1 MERIDEHAGTTIIP
15 AALLSGPAVSAVKGD
30 HRISVVIPARD
41 EEKTIAA
48 VISAVHP
55 YLPDAGQG
63 LIDEVIV
70 VDDGS
75 TDATV
80 AEATSAGARVL
91 SIDGDGKGGAMR
103 AGVNVAIGDIIVFL
117 DGDVANMRPNYLPRL
132 VGPLLLNPDVM
143 LVKGHYDRSF
153 EGAATGG
160 GRVTELA
167 ARPILTLLFPELA
180 SVRQPLAGETA
191 LRREVIETCGL
202 DNGYRVEIGLLI
214 DVWRT
219 WGIAAIA
226 EVDLGLRIHRN
237 RPLSQLGPMA
247 SEVIAAA
254 LERSEIISADLT

>member
-1 MERIDEHAGTTIIP
+1 M
-15 AALLSGPAVSAVKGD
+15 
-30 HRISVVIPARD
+30 
-41 EEKTIAA
+41 
-48 VISAVHP
+48 
-55 YLPDAGQG
+55 
-63 LIDEVIV
+63 
-70 VDDGS
+70 
-75 TDATV
+75 
-80 AEATSAGARVL
+80 
-91 SIDGDGKGGAMR
+91 
-103 AGVNVAIGDIIVFL
+103 
-117 DGDVANMRPNYLPRL
+117 
-132 VGPLLLNPDVM
+132 
-143 LVKGHYDRSF
+143 
-153 EGAATGG
+153 
-160 GRVTELA
+160 TELA

>member
-1 MERIDEHAGTTIIP
+1 MNPRDPIVGTTVFSNDQLTGTLVM
-15 AALLSGPAVSAVKGD
+15 AAKAD
-30 HRISVVIPARD
+30 HVVSVVIPARD

-55 YLPDAGQG
+55 YLADGGEG
-63 LIDEVIV
+63 LVDEVIV

-75 TDATV
+75 VDETV
-80 AEATSAGARVL
+80 AEAASAGVRVL

-103 AGVNVAIGDIIVFL
+103 AGVEVARGDIIVFL
-117 DGDVANMRPNYLPRL
+117 DGDVANMRPDYLPRL
-132 VGPLLLNPDVM
+132 VGPLLLDPEVM

-167 ARPILTLLFPELA
+167 ARPILGLLFPELA
-180 SVRQPLAGETA
+180 AVRQPLAGETA
-191 LRREVIETCGL
+191 LRREVIESCGL

-219 WGIAAIA
+219 WGIASIA

-247 SEVIAAA
+247 AEVIAAA
-254 LERSEIISADLT
+254 LERSGVEPTAP

>member
-1 MERIDEHAGTTIIP
+1 MTPRDPIVGTTVFD
-15 AALLSGPAVSAVKGD
+15 AAQLAGPAVRAAKADHVVSA
-30 HRISVVIPARD
+30 VIPARD

-48 VISAVHP
+48 VISAIHP
-55 YLPDAGQG
+55 YLADGGPG
-63 LIDEVIV
+63 LVDEGIV

-80 AEATSAGARVL
+80 AEATAAGARVL

-103 AGVNVAIGDIIVFL
+103 AGVDVAAGDIIVFL
-117 DGDVANMRPNYLPRL
+117 DGDVANMRPDYLPRL
-132 VGPLLLNPDVM
+132 VGPLLLDPEVM

-167 ARPILTLLFPELA
+167 ARPILALLFPELA
-180 SVRQPLAGETA
+180 AVRQPLAGETA
-191 LRREVIETCGL
+191 LRREVIESCGL

-247 SEVIAAA
+247 AEVIAAA
-254 LERSEIISADLT
+254 LERSGSEPTSP

>member
-1 MERIDEHAGTTIIP
+1 MIPRDPIVGTTVFP
-15 AALLSGPAVSAVKGD
+15 ATQLSGSAVTDAKGD
-30 HRISVVIPARD
+30 HIISVVIPARD
-41 EEKTIAA
+41 EDKTIAA
-48 VISAVHP
+48 VISAIHP
-55 YLPDAGQG
+55 YLADGGRG

-80 AEATSAGARVL
+80 TEAISAGARVL

-103 AGVNVAIGDIIVFL
+103 AGVAVAAGDIIVFL
-117 DGDVANMRPNYLPRL
+117 DGDVANMRPDYLPRL
-132 VGPLLLNPDVM
+132 VGPLLLDPEVM

-167 ARPILTLLFPELA
+167 ARPILGLLFPELA
-180 SVRQPLAGETA
+180 AVRQPLAGETA
-191 LRREVIETCGL
+191 LRREVIESCGL

-214 DVWRT
+214 DVWRA

-247 SEVIAAA
+247 AEVIAAA
-254 LERSEIISADLT
+254 LERSGSEPTSP

>member
-1 MERIDEHAGTTIIP
+1 MIPRDPIVGTTVFP
-15 AALLSGPAVSAVKGD
+15 ATQLSGSAVTDAKGD
-30 HRISVVIPARD
+30 HIISVVIPARD
-41 EEKTIAA
+41 EDKTIAA
-48 VISAVHP
+48 VISAIHP
-55 YLPDAGQG
+55 YLADGGRG

-80 AEATSAGARVL
+80 TEAISAGARVL

-103 AGVNVAIGDIIVFL
+103 AGVAVAAGDIIVFL
-117 DGDVANMRPNYLPRL
+117 DGDVANMRPDYLPRL
-132 VGPLLLNPDVM
+132 TGPLLLESDVM

-167 ARPILTLLFPELA
+167 ARPILGLLFPELA
-180 SVRQPLAGETA
+180 EVRQPLAGETA

-202 DNGYRVEIGLLI
+202 DHGYRVEIGLLI

-237 RPLSQLGPMA
+237 RPLDQLGPMA
-247 SEVIAAA
+247 AEVIAAA
-254 LERSEIISADLT
+254 LERSGVTPGAR